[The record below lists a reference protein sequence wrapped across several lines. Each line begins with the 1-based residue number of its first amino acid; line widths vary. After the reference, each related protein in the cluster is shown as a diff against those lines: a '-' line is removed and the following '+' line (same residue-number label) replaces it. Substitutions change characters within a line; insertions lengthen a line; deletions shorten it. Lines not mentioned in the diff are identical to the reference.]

1 MLAHAIGPDL
11 VQAACLSGDTKSPGL
26 KLAKEKGW
34 HYFGTS
40 ALIQIE
46 FFQK

>member
-1 MLAHAIGPDL
+1 MLAHAIGPDCLL
-11 VQAACLSGDTKSPGL
+11 VGRYQVARLEAGEGKRMALL
-26 KLAKEKGW
+26 
-34 HYFGTS
+34 GTS